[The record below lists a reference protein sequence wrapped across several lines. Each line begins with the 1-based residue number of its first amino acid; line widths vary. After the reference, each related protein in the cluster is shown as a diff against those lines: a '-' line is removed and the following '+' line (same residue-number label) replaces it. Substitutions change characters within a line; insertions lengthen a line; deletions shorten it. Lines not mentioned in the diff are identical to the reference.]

1 MNLCFIKGKIIKE
14 INFSFLYNMNK
25 ISVAKTKL
33 KLENESIITIKGY
46 DEMADWMVQN
56 IKKEDEVI
64 MQGELDTKMEVGVR
78 LMKKIIR

>member
-1 MNLCFIKGKIIKE
+1 MKN
-14 INFSFLYNMNK
+14 
-25 ISVAKTKL
+25 ISIAKTNL
-33 KLENESIITIKGY
+33 KLQNGNIITIKGY